1 MILTLQS
8 ETTKEFKGL
17 FSSWKSESNVRL
29 TKIEAS
35 LAKIENSYSEIEK
48 TLEFTSS
55 QYDEIKLKTTHLEK
69 ECKDQRS
76 QILSLED
83 QVEEMHRIAKINY
96 IEIRN
101 VPLKIGETK
110 EDIDSYIR
118 NMCKSVNVTVPVS
131 GIKDSFRIPVGIKG
145 SNPKVA
151 STQHPAILA
160 ELCNNSTKTQILRA
174 VKLFNQSNQ
183 VKINSSHLGVA
194 GMTLPIYVAEHLTPK
209 ARRLHFVAR
218 TLIKSRKLQFCW
230 ISNGKIFVK
239 KTEASPAIQ
248 IKAEAQL
255 EKVSNTVI

>member
-1 MILTLQS
+1 M
-8 ETTKEFKGL
+8 
-17 FSSWKSESNVRL
+17 RL

-48 TLEFTSS
+48 TLEFISS
-55 QYDEIKLKTTHLEK
+55 QYDEMKLKSTHLEK

-83 QVEEMHRIAKINY
+83 QVEEMHRTAKINY

-101 VPLKIGETK
+101 VPLKIGEMK
-110 EDIDSYIR
+110 EDIDNYIS

-151 STQHPAILA
+151 STQHPALLA
-160 ELCNNSTKTQILRA
+160 ELCNNLTKTQILRA

-183 VKINSSHLGVA
+183 VKINSSHLGFA

-218 TLIKSRKLQFCW
+218 TLIKSKKLQFCW
-230 ISNGKIFVK
+230 ISNFNIFVK
-239 KTEASPAIQ
+239 KIGC
-248 IKAEAQL
+248 L
-255 EKVSNTVI
+255 